1 MSYEDDEFLDRLRRA
16 ESHLLRRATEALEGS
31 LASTHTSQAACPSPL
46 DWHPAYADKTAL
58 VDWLNGVGPY
68 GDRRDIVLAKPQPLR
83 LFAMQTDS
91 IEAVDVSPPLT
102 RLTKQRCYGFA
113 PYVGQ
118 PFVYTWFAAVDELGR
133 AIAGESTIQY
143 LPS

>member
-1 MSYEDDEFLDRLRRA
+1 MSYEDDEFLERLRQA

-31 LASTHTSQAACPSPL
+31 LANTHTPQAACPSPL
-46 DWHPAYADKTAL
+46 DWHPAYADKTGL

-68 GDRRDIVLAKPQPLR
+68 GDRYDILLPKPQPLR
-83 LFAMQTDS
+83 LFATQIDS
-91 IEAVDVSPPLT
+91 IEEVSVAPRVT
-102 RLTKQRCYGFA
+102 RLTKQRCWGPA
-113 PYVGQ
+113 PYVGK